1 MTKRTPY
8 SGESQKRS
16 AQMRSE
22 IGGPNGY
29 ANGGRVS
36 GYPRMTASAANGEG
50 RLQKIAEYG
59 KNAGPVVGKA
69 K

>member
-1 MTKRTPY
+1 MKRTPY

-16 AQMRSE
+16 AAMRAES
-22 IGGPNGY
+22 GGKNGY

-36 GYPRMTASAANGEG
+36 GYPRMTAGAGSGPG
-50 RLQKIAEYG
+50 RIQKEEKYG
-59 KNAGPVVGKA
+59 DKSKA

>member
-1 MTKRTPY
+1 MKRTPY

-16 AQMRSE
+16 AAMRSE
-22 IGGPNGY
+22 SGGKNGY

-36 GYPRMTASAANGEG
+36 GYPRMKYGAESGEG
-50 RLQKIAEYG
+50 RLEKVKAYG
-59 KNAGPVVGKA
+59 AKAGPVIGKA

>member
-1 MTKRTPY
+1 MKRTPY

-16 AQMRSE
+16 AAMRSE
-22 IGGPNGY
+22 IGGKNGY

-36 GYPRMTASAANGEG
+36 GYPRMTAGAVAGEG
-50 RLQKIAEYG
+50 RLQKIEKYG
-59 KNAGPVVGKA
+59 KNAGPVIGKA

>member
-16 AQMRSE
+16 AEVRRE
-22 IGGPNGY
+22 YGGSNGY

-36 GYPRMTASAANGEG
+36 GYPRMKYGSESGLG
-50 RLQKIAEYG
+50 RLEKVAKYG
-59 KNAGPVVGKA
+59 KNAGPTA

>member
-1 MTKRTPY
+1 MKRTPY

-16 AQMRSE
+16 AAMRSE
-22 IGGPNGY
+22 SGGKNGY

-36 GYPRMTASAANGEG
+36 GYPRMQYGAESGPG
-50 RLQKIAEYG
+50 RLEKVAKYG